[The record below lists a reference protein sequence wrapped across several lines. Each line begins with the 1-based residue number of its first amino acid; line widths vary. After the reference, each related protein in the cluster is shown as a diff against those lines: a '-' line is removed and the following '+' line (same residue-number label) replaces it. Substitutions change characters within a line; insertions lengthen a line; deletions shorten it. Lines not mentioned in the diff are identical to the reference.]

1 MVDIGGQTMRDKLM
15 KIGRFAYLLPYP
27 VLLVVC
33 LVFEHE
39 DLALTL
45 LLIFLAPWAIESFLV
60 FLIPVCW
67 IISVACFILCGIHAR
82 KNKSRQEKAQNT
94 VCGIISGIWAVI
106 RIAMVVWF
114 FLNITVLY

>member
-1 MVDIGGQTMRDKLM
+1 MRNVLM

-27 VLLVVC
+27 VLLVAC

-39 DLALTL
+39 DLATTL
-45 LLIFLAPWAIESFLV
+45 LLLFFVPYAIESYLV

-67 IISVACFILCGIHAR
+67 IISIACFILCVIQAK
-82 KNKSRQEKAQNT
+82 KNKSRKEKVQNT

-106 RIAMVVWF
+106 RIAMVFLF